1 VTRRR
6 RRRRVR
12 LPERR
17 AARRARKHGCR
28 NLGGKHT
35 PVPEPSRVLLPG
47 DVEPGREA
55 PEPNAGGAPRG
66 RDAARPFVE
75 HLWGECA
82 APD

>member
-12 LPERR
+12 LPGRR
-17 AARRARKHGCR
+17 AVCRARKRGCK

-35 PVPEPSRVLLPG
+35 PVPEPSRMLLPG

-55 PEPNAGGAPRG
+55 PKPNAGGAPRG
-66 RDAARPFVE
+66 RGAARPFVE
-75 HLWGECA
+75 HLWGV
-82 APD
+82 

>member
-6 RRRRVR
+6 RRRRAR
-12 LPERR
+12 LPRR
-17 AARRARKHGCR
+17 RTVRRARKHECK

-35 PVPEPSRVLLPG
+35 PVPEPSRMLLPG

-66 RDAARPFVE
+66 RGAARPFVE
-75 HLWGECA
+75 HLGGV
-82 APD
+82 